1 MTLEE
6 KQELIKSAT
15 TEEELQE
22 RMKQIEEDKEEV
34 VEDVKENETTKVVE
48 ETKNAGISKEEERSL
63 LKDITTLEKRSVQV
77 VDKIE
82 RKGEFKMEEKE
93 LRNSKAY
100 IDAYAEYVKTGEDKE
115 LRTLLSTNVEG
126 GSIAVP
132 DFVYDEVKTAWDNND
147 IISLV
152 KKANIKGNLKIQ
164 FEISGTDAVIHT
176 EGSGA
181 VPEEELVEGIV
192 TIVPAS
198 IKKWISISDEVMDLR
213 GEAFLKYIYAELTYR
228 IAKKAADQL
237 VGIIKTLPQTANATT
252 PSAAKIA
259 LAPAAATIA
268 TAYASLSDEA
278 NDITIIM
285 NKLTYAKFK
294 EVQYANNYG
303 VDVFEGFRV
312 RFNNNLPAYDSAS
325 AGDVYMIV
333 GDLNHGTLANF
344 PNGQGIDFKFDQLSR
359 KKEDL
364 IEILG
369 REYVGLGVV
378 ANKAF
383 TLVSKPETV

>member
-15 TEEELQE
+15 TQEELE
-22 RMKQIEEDKEEV
+22 ARMKEIEEDEEKVSDEEVAEKVTEKKEETG
-34 VEDVKENETTKVVE
+34 EITQ
-48 ETKNAGISKEEERSL
+48 EEERSL
-63 LKDITTLEKRSVQV
+63 LKDTETLEKRSVKITNKI
-77 VDKIE
+77 DK
-82 RKGEFKMEEKE
+82 KGEFKMDEKE
-93 LRNSKAY
+93 LRNSREY
-100 IDAYAEYVKTGEDKE
+100 INAYAEYVKNGDDKE
-115 LRTLLSTNVEG
+115 LRTLLSTNVDG
-126 GSIAVP
+126 GTIAVP
-132 DFVYDEVKTAWDNND
+132 DFVLDEVKTAWDNND
-147 IISLV
+147 IMSLV

-176 EGSGA
+176 EGSAA
-181 VPEEELVEGIV
+181 VTEEELVEGIV
-192 TIVPAS
+192 TLVPAS

-213 GEAFLKYIYAELTYR
+213 GEAFLRYIYAELTYR

-237 VGIIKTLPQTANATT
+237 VGIIKALPQTATSTT
-252 PSAAKIA
+252 PAAAKISE
-259 LAPAAATIA
+259 APAAATIA
-268 TAYASLSDEA
+268 TAYANLSDEA
-278 NDITIIM
+278 NDITVIM

-312 RFNNNLPAYDSAS
+312 RFNNTLPAYDTAS

-333 GDLNHGTLANF
+333 GDLNHGALANF
-344 PNGQGIDFKFDQLSR
+344 PNGQGVEFKFDELSR

-369 REYVGLGVV
+369 REYVAIGAV

-383 TLVSKPETV
+383 TLVAKPGGSI